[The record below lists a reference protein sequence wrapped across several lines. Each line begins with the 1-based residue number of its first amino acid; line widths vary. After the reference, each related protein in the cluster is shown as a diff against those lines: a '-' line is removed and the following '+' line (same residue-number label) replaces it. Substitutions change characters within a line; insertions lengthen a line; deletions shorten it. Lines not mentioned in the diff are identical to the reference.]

1 MTKDGV
7 LMLMH
12 GVSLN
17 GIDLVWIDNG
27 LTVQKYIAERFEPYD
42 FDAEGE
48 CLVNFAERN
57 GPQDYSVSSFG

>member
-17 GIDLVWIDNG
+17 GIDLVWVDNG
-27 LTVQKYIAERFEPYD
+27 LAVQKYIAERFEPLR
-42 FDAEGE
+42 FRRRGVVPSE
-48 CLVNFAERN
+48 FR
-57 GPQDYSVSSFG
+57 